1 MNDDEHACM
10 YVCVYQ
16 SHANISLLTYVYNM
30 HVCMNVCMRDYHM
43 HSLLTCSER
52 ACTRPLQLFP
62 KSNPQIRCRMRTL
75 DCQPPSSAS
84 IKTCS
89 PKLPIVLTTRNTIQV
104 KTLHAQS
111 EKNQNELETLHSVNF
126 IESKIAV
133 AFVTSLADALNN
145 MRALSYSAMAG
156 SVFMKNALRIP

>member
-1 MNDDEHACM
+1 MCITCM
-10 YVCVYQ
+10 CVCMCVCV
-16 SHANISLLTYVYNM
+16 SITCIHCLRVP
-30 HVCMNVCMRDYHM
+30 NVLAHDHCNCF
-43 HSLLTCSER
+43 LN
-52 ACTRPLQLFP
+52 PIP
-62 KSNPQIRCRMRTL
+62 KSDAEWRTL

-84 IKTCS
+84 IKTCP

-111 EKNQNELETLHSVNF
+111 ETNQNELETLHSVNF